1 MHLPYPTTPP
11 IDLLLKQLMQWKL
24 NKITNNHNTKEAWRS
39 PSFASFSHLALC
51 SLPDFVQNLFIC
63 SSPGGTRNTAFL
75 IVQCSHCHIWFFH
88 LLSSFHCSVLT
99 IVFVDG
105 LKIKMAAAG
114 GCQATVAGRQQKVRA
129 VIAHRWRAVRTKDA
143 LEISLAIVAI
153 LKIHHLDFIVSD
165 FHSFSLTETFGG
177 MSLLEWKSHIEPKG
191 LFFDPPLN
199 HHTIVSWLHFILGS
213 VVLVEIL
220 ALINDWVN

>member
-1 MHLPYPTTPP
+1 MLASG
-11 IDLLLKQLMQWKL
+11 
-24 NKITNNHNTKEAWRS
+24 NTS
-39 PSFASFSHLALC
+39 PSQLPSGSVQVWQETQSTVSC
-51 SLPDFVQNLFIC
+51 SPSIIVIVHSDLGPGRLFYC
-63 SSPGGTRNTAFL
+63 RCGWQRLT
-75 IVQCSHCHIWFFH
+75 W
-88 LLSSFHCSVLT
+88 LLE
-99 IVFVDG
+99 
-105 LKIKMAAAG
+105 
-114 GCQATVAGRQQKVRA
+114 GCPQVAK
-129 VIAHRWRAVRTKDA
+129 A
-143 LEISLAIVAI
+143 LEDDEEDARWHCAQVKGARQRASLKSPQAIAAI
-153 LKIHHLDFIVSD
+153 LKFTIWFCVVSD